1 MNDSFAYLPLLVATG
16 AAFIT
21 IIILAANRERY
32 HPVVITLHIL
42 CASLVSIAS
51 VYTVINPLILPIAV
65 VLACSSILM
74 MAAALTNRF
83 TQPREPKEKKVIGGR
98 YERAYSKS

>member
-42 CASLVSIAS
+42 CAILVGIVA
-51 VYTVINPLILPIAV
+51 VYTVINPLIFPIAV
-65 VLACSSILM
+65 ALACATILM
-74 MAAALTNRF
+74 LAAAVTNRV
-83 TQPREPKEKKVIGGR
+83 TRPREPKEKKVVQTQ
-98 YERAYSKS
+98 